1 MKLAYKGVVYD
12 ALTLE
17 YKDGTVVDIDHVSEL
32 PQPLENLNA
41 LWGYICKECAEKNN
55 IDISELGLEDD
66 KMVCYADGC
75 KNRKAYSFLVENQ
88 EDLERISILKT
99 GKAIYD
105 SHGGDTTMN
114 HYTGQ
119 EVEII
124 RPLTNREADLWD
136 IGMMYCCRFKDGCVK
151 DVFEDEL
158 QEIE

>member
-17 YKDGTVVDIDHVSEL
+17 YKDGAVVDIDHVSEL

-41 LWGYICKECAEKNN
+41 LWGYICKECAEKNKV
-55 IDISELGLEDD
+55 DVSEMVLEGEG
-66 KMVCYADGC
+66 MLCYADGC
-75 KNRKAYSFLVENQ
+75 ENRNAYSFFTDKK
-88 EDLERISILKT
+88 EDLERVSVLKT
-99 GKAIYD
+99 GKMIYD
-105 SHGGDTTMN
+105 SHGADSYMDK
-114 HYTGQ
+114 YTGQ

-124 RPLTNREADLWD
+124 RPLTNQEADLWD